1 MYMIR
6 IVIADDHLVVRE
18 GMRTLLELD
27 PELLVVGEA
36 SNGAEAVVAARAL
49 KPDIV
54 VMDLVMPE
62 LDGLAATRLIRQE
75 LPDTEVIAL
84 TSVLEGASVVH
95 AIQAG
100 AAAYVLKDTQA
111 AALYQAI
118 KAAAAGQVLVSPR
131 IAARLLKELRP
142 PVASEPLSSAE
153 IDVLRMLA
161 AGRTNKEMAALCDV
175 EDDAIRS
182 TVAGILDKLRV
193 LSRTLAAI
201 YAAQV
206 GLVPPDLLGDAV
218 AV

>member
-1 MYMIR
+1 
-6 IVIADDHLVVRE
+6 
-18 GMRTLLELD
+18 
-27 PELLVVGEA
+27 
-36 SNGAEAVVAARAL
+36 
-49 KPDIV
+49 
-54 VMDLVMPE
+54 MDLVMPE

>member
-1 MYMIR
+1 MIR

-36 SNGAEAVVAARAL
+36 STGAEALLAARAL

-62 LDGLAATRLIRQE
+62 LDGVAATRLIRQE

-111 AALYQAI
+111 KALYHAI
-118 KAAAAGQVLVSPR
+118 KAAAAGRVQLPPR
-131 IAARLLKELRP
+131 IAARLLKELEP
-142 PVASEPLSSAE
+142 PVASQPLSSGE
-153 IDVLRMLA
+153 IDVLRLLA
-161 AGRTNKEMAALCDV
+161 AGRTNKEMATLCDV
-175 EDDAIRS
+175 EDEAIRL
-182 TVAGILDKLRV
+182 TIAGILDKLRV

-218 AV
+218 AA

>member
-1 MYMIR
+1 MIR

-36 SNGAEAVVAARAL
+36 STGAEALLAARAL

-111 AALYQAI
+111 AALYRAV
-118 KAAAAGQVLVSPR
+118 KTAP
-131 IAARLLKELRP
+131 
-142 PVASEPLSSAE
+142 
-153 IDVLRMLA
+153 
-161 AGRTNKEMAALCDV
+161 AGR
-175 EDDAIRS
+175 
-182 TVAGILDKLRV
+182 
-193 LSRTLAAI
+193 
-201 YAAQV
+201 
-206 GLVPPDLLGDAV
+206 
-218 AV
+218 

>member
-1 MYMIR
+1 MIR

-36 SNGAEAVVAARAL
+36 STGAEALLAARAL

-111 AALYQAI
+111 AALYRAI
-118 KAAAAGQVLVSPR
+118 KAAAAGRVQVSPR
-131 IAARLLKELRP
+131 IAARLLKELQP
-142 PVASEPLSSAE
+142 PVAGQPLSNSE

-161 AGRTNKEMAALCDV
+161 AGRTNEEMAVLCEV
-175 EDDAIRS
+175 GDDAMRS

-206 GLVPPDLLGDAV
+206 GLIPPDLLGDA
-218 AV
+218 AAA

>member
-218 AV
+218 AA